1 VNGRRVGSEG
11 AFQDQI
17 RKLGQLISQF
27 DQFPE
32 GPQKIA
38 CKELVQLLMDV
49 HGAGFERMME
59 MVFEGGSEGPV
70 IVDRLA
76 KDSMVRS
83 LLLLYSLHPDDV
95 DTRVRKA
102 IEQLRPRLRKLA
114 CSAELVSIDDG
125 AVKLQV
131 TTTGHNCGSSAKE
144 VRTILED
151 GVYDLAPDVQAIE
164 ILGLEERSSSGFIA
178 LESLLGHG
186 LALAGHS
193 GLSQPTD
200 GAN

>member
-1 VNGRRVGSEG
+1 MGGKG

-17 RKLGQLISQF
+17 RQLGQLASQI

-38 CKELVQLLMDV
+38 CKELVRLLMDV

-59 MVFEGGSEGPV
+59 IVFEGGDEGLA
-70 IVDRLA
+70 IIDKLA
-76 KDSMVRS
+76 KDPMVSS
-83 LLLLYSLHPDDV
+83 LLLLYSLHPDDL

-114 CSAELVSIDDG
+114 CTVELMSIHDG

-131 TTTGHNCGSSAKE
+131 TTSGHSCGSSAKDA
-144 VRTILED
+144 RAILED
-151 GVYDLAPDVQAIE
+151 GVYEFAPDVQAIE
-164 ILGLEERSSSGFIA
+164 ILGLEEPSSSGFIA
-178 LESLLGHG
+178 LESLLVHG
-186 LALAGHS
+186 MAVAGHN
-193 GLSQPTD
+193 GVSQPTH